1 MLKMLVIGLV
11 ALVLLPVGLVLVVLL
26 PLLLIGGAL
35 RLLVALLI
43 LPFKVLGALF
53 GAAGAVFAAAFK
65 GLFYLVA
72 ALFGLLV
79 FTGGVVFLG
88 FLPVLLIGFAI
99 WVLLRAFRPAVATA
113 A

>member
-43 LPFKVLGALF
+43 L
-53 GAAGAVFAAAFK
+53 
-65 GLFYLVA
+65 LVKPQSQISSWIRRC
-72 ALFGLLV
+72 
-79 FTGGVVFLG
+79 
-88 FLPVLLIGFAI
+88 PVCDHR
-99 WVLLRAFRPAVATA
+99 LLRGKYCSECGSRV
-113 A
+113 